1 MKFKVGDKVKVVR
14 CIIHKN
20 CEQINT
26 IGKIINTDA
35 NRCFPYELENCDEIF
50 REDELELVQEKQ
62 FTKADLKDGDIVTYR
77 DGSKKTVFSD
87 KLITGGGFLG
97 SYLTN
102 YNDELEEVSLKNS
115 FLDIVKVERPTH
127 YKTVFERKKEIL
139 DETEKKYLA
148 DVIRPFKNRVIYI
161 YKQQSCANKNQE
173 FIDIILEKDE
183 LKLPY
188 FTAGTMYKGM
198 ETDRNY
204 TLEELEL

>member
-26 IGKIINTDA
+26 IGKIINTVA
-35 NRCFPYELENCDEIF
+35 NRLFPYELENCDEIF

-77 DGSKKTVFSD
+77 NGSKKTVFSD

-127 YKTVFERKKEIL
+127 YETVFEIKEEIL
-139 DETEKKYLA
+139 DKTEKRYLA
-148 DVIRPFKNRVIYI
+148 SVIKPFRDKVKYI
-161 YKQQSCANKNQE
+161 YKRQEWNTNKE
-173 FIDIILEKDE
+173 FIHIS
-183 LKLPY
+183 LKEDKLDLPY
-188 FTAGTMYKGM
+188 FKKGTMYKGM

>member
-26 IGKIINTDA
+26 IGKIINTVA

-77 DGSKKTVFSD
+77 NGSKKTVFSD

-115 FLDIVKVERPTH
+115 FFDIVKVERPTH
-127 YKTVFERKKEIL
+127 YETVFERKEEIL
-139 DETEKKYLA
+139 DKTEKRYLA
-148 DVIRPFKNRVIYI
+148 SVIKPFRDKVKYI
-161 YKQQSCANKNQE
+161 YKRQEWNTNKE
-173 FIDIILEKDE
+173 FIHIS
-183 LKLPY
+183 LKEDKLDLPY
-188 FTAGTMYKGM
+188 FKKGTMYKGM

-204 TLEELEL
+204 TLEELGL